1 MRMTTMAMLLLATTT
16 PVWAETVTVS
26 TTLADRGLSDGILM
40 SGRGAGT
47 FYLPLPAGVDVSNV
61 RVTMDGIAV
70 TPNMRRGSVVI
81 SVNGQPVEALR
92 LREAQSAQNIALEA
106 LVAGGEPIRAG
117 GLDVR
122 FRADLIAEAEAC
134 GFDYDPANTLQIL
147 PTTSVSF
154 DVDLDAVASVGD
166 ALALLPSEP
175 VIVLG
180 EPLTEAASA
189 AGLQLA
195 RSLASRGYRAQFATE
210 SNGED
215 PVSIRVIETG
225 AQTRLVHEAG
235 KLIVEVASDVDV
247 SALSRLWQAA
257 PTALS
262 GSVIEADS
270 TNVAGTDS
278 ASGFWAAPSLPG
290 PVRVL
295 QTADLGL
302 DFGMLDVNGR
312 VAQEARLRLTVAPD
326 WSTVNPIVTI
336 YLNGQLIVAER
347 AEVGENIIRAPLPQ
361 DLLQLS
367 NRLTVTV
374 DRAQEEGYCPGPNPG
389 HAVQLLSGTGVAYG
403 EGKPGGFASV
413 GAALRKGGTVVLPAD
428 AADEERLEYLDLAA
442 RVLPGL
448 GSGVS
453 PLNVLFEDVTSVA
466 GQAVIRIAKGDA
478 SGLTLPIASN
488 RGRPDVTFTTD
499 QPMASAVADAA
510 ARRLD
515 ITVLEGQEVP
525 DPEGVFLAN
534 GAQALLGDKGVI
546 WQDTPTGSDPSLIQ
560 RAREAS
566 RNMRDV
572 LQAEGLLWGGIAI
585 GFVALILIARG
596 LIARFFRRRAKK

>member
-26 TTLADRGLSDGILM
+26 TTLADRGLTDGMLL

-47 FYLPLPAGVDVSNV
+47 FYLPLPTGVDVSNV
-61 RVTMDGIAV
+61 RVIMDGKAV
-70 TPNMRRGSVVI
+70 TPNMQRGSVVV

-92 LREAQSAQNIALEA
+92 LREAQSAQNVALEA
-106 LVAGGEPIRAG
+106 LMAEGQSIRAS

-134 GFDYDPANTLQIL
+134 GYDYDPANTLQIL

-154 DVDLDAVASVGD
+154 DVDLAAVNSVGD
-166 ALALLPSEP
+166 ALALLPAEP
-175 VIVLG
+175 TIVLG
-180 EPLTEAASA
+180 APLTEAASA
-189 AGLQLA
+189 VGLQLA

-210 SNGED
+210 ANGDD
-215 PVSIRVIETG
+215 PVSIRVIESG

-235 KLIVEVASDVDV
+235 KLVVEVASDVDV

-257 PTALS
+257 PAALV
-262 GSVIEADS
+262 GEVIEADT
-270 TNVAGTDS
+270 TNVAGMAS
-278 ASGFWAAPSLPG
+278 VSGFWAAPALPG
-290 PVRVL
+290 AVRVL

-326 WSTVNPIVTI
+326 WSTVKPIVTI
-336 YLNGQLIVAER
+336 YLNGQLIVAQR

-389 HAVQLLSGTGVAYG
+389 HAVQLLPGTGVAYG
-403 EGKPGGFASV
+403 KGKPGGFASV
-413 GAALRKGGTVVLPAD
+413 GAALRVGGTVVLPAD
-428 AADEERLEYLDLAA
+428 SGDEERLGYLELAA

-453 PLNVLFEDVTSVA
+453 PLEVSFGDVTPTD
-466 GQAVIRIAKGDA
+466 GQAVIRIAESDA
-478 SGLTLPIASN
+478 AGLSLPIASN
-488 RGRPDVTFTTD
+488 RGRPDLTFSTD
-499 QPMASAVADAA
+499 RPMASLVADAA
-510 ARRLD
+510 TRRLD
-515 ITVLEGQEVP
+515 VTVLEGQGVP

-534 GAQALLGDKGVI
+534 GAEALIGDKGVI
-546 WQDTPTGSDPSLIQ
+546 WQDTPTGTDPSLIQ
-560 RAREAS
+560 RVREAS
-566 RNMRDV
+566 RGMRDV
-572 LQAEGLLWGGIAI
+572 LRAEGLLWGGIAV
-585 GFVALILIARG
+585 GFVAFILVARG
-596 LIARFFRRRAKK
+596 LIAQFFRRRSRK

>member
-26 TTLADRGLSDGILM
+26 TTLADRGLTDGMLL

-47 FYLPLPAGVDVSNV
+47 FYLPLPTGVDVSNV
-61 RVTMDGIAV
+61 RVIMDGKAV
-70 TPNMRRGSVVI
+70 TPNMQRGSVVV

-92 LREAQSAQNIALEA
+92 LREAQSAQNVALEA
-106 LVAGGEPIRAG
+106 LMAEGQSIRAS

-134 GFDYDPANTLQIL
+134 GYDYDPANTLQIL

-154 DVDLDAVASVGD
+154 DVDLAAVNSVGD
-166 ALALLPSEP
+166 ALALLPAEP
-175 VIVLG
+175 TIVLG
-180 EPLTEAASA
+180 APLTEAASA
-189 AGLQLA
+189 VGLQLA

-210 SNGED
+210 ANGDD
-215 PVSIRVIETG
+215 PVSIRVIESG

-235 KLIVEVASDVDV
+235 KLVVEVASDVDV

-257 PTALS
+257 PAALV
-262 GSVIEADS
+262 GEVIEADS
-270 TNVAGTDS
+270 TNVAGTAS
-278 ASGFWAAPSLPG
+278 VSGFWAAPALPG
-290 PVRVL
+290 AVRVL

-326 WSTVNPIVTI
+326 WSTVKPIVTI
-336 YLNGQLIVAER
+336 YLNGQLIVAQR

-389 HAVQLLSGTGVAYG
+389 HAVQLLPGTGVAYG

-413 GAALRKGGTVVLPAD
+413 GAALRVGGTVVLPAD
-428 AADEERLEYLDLAA
+428 SGDEERLGYLELAA

-453 PLNVLFEDVTSVA
+453 PLEVSFGDVTPTD
-466 GQAVIRIAKGDA
+466 GQAVIRIAESDA
-478 SGLTLPIASN
+478 AGLSLPIASN
-488 RGRPDVTFTTD
+488 RGRPDLTFSTD
-499 QPMASAVADAA
+499 RPMASLVADAA
-510 ARRLD
+510 TRRLD
-515 ITVLEGQEVP
+515 VTVLEGQGVP

-534 GAQALLGDKGVI
+534 GAEALIGDKGVI
-546 WQDTPTGSDPSLIQ
+546 WQDTPTGTDPSLIQ
-560 RAREAS
+560 RVREAS
-566 RNMRDV
+566 RGMRDV
-572 LQAEGLLWGGIAI
+572 LRAEGLLWGGIAV
-585 GFVALILIARG
+585 GFVAFILVARG
-596 LIARFFRRRAKK
+596 LIAQFFRRRSRK